1 MKRIRSTVVVLA
13 AILFVAFAMP
23 AGVMAQQKVI
33 ELTYGTPYNV
43 DHTFSKTDQKWF
55 AKIEKETNGRVKFK
69 PFWGGAI
76 IGGGGG
82 AIDEL
87 AKGVADVAFIS
98 PGQAK
103 TGFDLAKASFV
114 FFTGATVKNGR
125 KIFTET
131 AKKFPEFDK
140 EYTSKGIKPICYS
153 SGTDYQ
159 LLSKKP
165 VRRLADFKGLR
176 SKTLGEIV
184 DVLKELGMEGM
195 ASPMPEVYMN
205 MQKGVLDA
213 AFVTYET
220 LQAFRFVEVGK
231 YMTVMDLYR
240 PHMSGRAMNLNS
252 YNKLPPDIQKIIDN
266 SIEWYGN
273 EADNDVIKGDIAG
286 KEYGAKN
293 GMEYINLPKE
303 DMDKFYELVARDAVK
318 EAKKLDEKGIQAT
331 KIYTEIQRLIK
342 AAK

>member
-1 MKRIRSTVVVLA
+1 
-13 AILFVAFAMP
+13 
-23 AGVMAQQKVI
+23 
-33 ELTYGTPYNV
+33 V